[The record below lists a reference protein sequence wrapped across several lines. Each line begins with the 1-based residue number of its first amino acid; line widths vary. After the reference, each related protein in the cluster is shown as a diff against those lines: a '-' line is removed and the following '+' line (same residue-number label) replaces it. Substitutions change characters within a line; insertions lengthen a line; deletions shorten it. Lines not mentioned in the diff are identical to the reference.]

1 MNSAYTHK
9 VKKKG
14 GGTTHITQNRPTF
27 YGLGENFSSSSFYEM
42 GEVYIFSFEEE
53 NLFLKK
59 PPAGIQLRFG

>member
-9 VKKKG
+9 VKKGG

-53 NLFLKK
+53 KNF
-59 PPAGIQLRFG
+59 F